1 MRVINLD
8 ETGIKIIAANKKQM
22 YLSIP
27 EIKEFVNKK
36 YSIKDNVLTVA
47 KKNLLLT
54 EKDITELPN
63 IELYIKNNFYKA

>member
-1 MRVINLD
+1 M
-8 ETGIKIIAANKKQM
+8 
-22 YLSIP
+22 
-27 EIKEFVNKK
+27 NKK

-63 IELYIKNNFYKA
+63 IELYVKNNFYKA